1 MSKRTPLTTAS
12 KIIDLLSFLWDIA
25 SLTGLPELIFP
36 PLILRAISFIFI
48 INDIIKGL
56 RARKQNPDTHDH
68 DDTTSVSCPKEYF
81 DYSFTSCTLR
91 VRIPASDAL
100 TQEVI
105 PARFLGVD
113 I

>member
-1 MSKRTPLTTAS
+1 MSNRKSLITAS
-12 KIIDLLSFLWDIA
+12 KIIDILSFLWNIA
-25 SLTGLPELIFP
+25 SLTGLSELIYST
-36 PLILRAISFIFI
+36 LTLRIITSIFI

-91 VRIPASDAL
+91 VRIP
-100 TQEVI
+100 
-105 PARFLGVD
+105 
-113 I
+113 